1 MNDERPKIA
10 VITGPTACG
19 KSLCALSVARLVD
32 AEIVNADSVQVYRG
46 FDIGASKP
54 SEEDLTLVPHHLYSI
69 IEPDEP
75 FDAGAFLRCANKVIG
90 EILERGKLP
99 LVVGGTGLYIRSL
112 LCGLMPVD
120 IPTEVKDFFASKIEE
135 LKCSADSKEEFCIRL
150 HGWLRE
156 LDPESAK
163 RISQSD
169 LQRTKRAIL
178 VCLAAKKSFAQMQV
192 EHGNRERKYRALVVA
207 LLPERNDLYRAAELR
222 AERMLEDGLIEEVKT
237 LRKQYPL
244 NSRAFN
250 AIGYR
255 HVGLF
260 LDGELGY
267 PEMLELLKRDTRRFA
282 KRQIT
287 WWRNQPNTLGW
298 TRWRGRARWEDWTRS
313 GRCQQAAPES
323 NNLVLSERIPDLLAR
338 EIGIFCQPTLRQ
350 GGDAIYYLPV
360 EGYRLF

>member
-1 MNDERPKIA
+1 
-10 VITGPTACG
+10 
-19 KSLCALSVARLVD
+19 LSIARLVD

-54 SEEDLTLVPHHLYSI
+54 SEEDFKFVPHHMYSM
-69 IEPDEP
+69 IEPDDP
-75 FDAGAFLRCANKVIG
+75 FDAGAFVSCARKVIG
-90 EILERGKLP
+90 EILGRGKLP

-112 LCGLMPVD
+112 LCGLMPVEV
-120 IPTEVKDFFASKIEE
+120 PTEVKGFFASKIEE
-135 LKCSADSKEEFCIRL
+135 LECAAASEEEFCIRL
-150 HGWLRE
+150 HSWLRD

-178 VCLAAKKSFAQMQV
+178 VCLAANRSFAQMQV
-192 EHGNRERKYRALVVA
+192 EHGHRERKYRALVVV

-222 AERMLEDGLIEEVKT
+222 AEQMLEGGLIEEVKT
-237 LRKQYPL
+237 LREQYPL
-244 NSRAFN
+244 NSRAFD

-298 TRWRGRARWEDWTRS
+298 TRW
-313 GRCQQAAPES
+313 QQAAPEL
-323 NNLVLSERIPDLLAR
+323 NNPVFSEEIPDRLAR
-338 EIGIFCQPTLRQ
+338 EIGIFCQPTSRQ